1 MQHQQI
7 SSCEMQYLYK
17 FHRKEFFVFNF
28 VVDKR
33 NRWMNRFVSNTV
45 PNIHST
51 FFYQRNVFMYPWLTD
66 FLLRKLSFV
75 IKEFLVTRSKD
86 RVAINL
92 FKLYL
97 QIIWLACRHIT
108 TNSYKTEAKSSVK
121 LSVNSVLR
129 KPNAV
134 TGQWPI
140 VRENERYI
148 SNSFVE
154 YPSG

>member
-1 MQHQQI
+1 MRHQQI
-7 SSCEMQYLYK
+7 SSCEMKYLYK

-33 NRWMNRFVSNTV
+33 DRWMNRFVSNTV

-51 FFYQRNVFMYPWLTD
+51 FIYQRNVFMYLWLTD

-97 QIIWLACRHIT
+97 KITWLTCRHIT
-108 TNSYKTEAKSSVK
+108 TNSSKTERVWYMK
-121 LSVNSVLR
+121 LYLNSVLR
-129 KPNAV
+129 KQNAV
-134 TGQWPI
+134 TGIDQ
-140 VRENERYI
+140 
-148 SNSFVE
+148 SFVKT
-154 YPSG
+154 SVI